1 MLHKSN
7 YLIPL
12 LCLFTIISHKIVAQF
27 PYQNPGFDFSFIE
40 NYGTANQYLLGMP
53 STKEGVELIPVGT
66 DLYDGN
72 DVNTIYYGRTP
83 SNSSNKPVIVFVH
96 GYASSASVWYNG
108 RDNAYADVYR
118 DGYRSAFVSMTPNRH
133 MWTNGNMLSNM
144 LDQIKSYYG
153 VSKVVIVAWSKGA
166 VDTDAAIVHFGAKS
180 KVSQVFTVGG
190 AHFGTSLA
198 ELANA
203 DLLALL
209 NIIFMQDNDATKCL
223 ERGYMNY
230 FRSIT
235 DNNPNNTVGVTTLGG
250 WGNGPLARLSI
261 PQGLLYLAEGSK
273 STGGND
279 GVIAYQN
286 AKRPNSTSLFSGL
299 EPDKFLGI
307 TFYDGPDETDLDHFE
322 VTRGGLFWPYFKSI
336 LEGSNQRR
344 SVARTKKS
352 YNPNAIVRSKMQVTT
367 SVAGQQEFLVEKGA
381 GNITILANTLSS
393 STNLQIR
400 RVGATDA
407 LSKVIKAV
415 PMNKTTKGDNKGFYT
430 LGKLTPGKY
439 TIASK
444 EGTPV
449 IILPENGVEVVLN
462 TGLTDE
468 KLVHTNDAPFALS
481 ASVVQPNG
489 DLVGEKVK
497 VSATLQRMMDLQL
510 KDAEKVEIPISFE
523 KKGNSYVARI
533 TEKLASGIYHIQVKA
548 SGKSF
553 SKTLITSIAVT
564 DKNKTELNNT
574 LFSDA
579 GLNVFPNPTKGAFT
593 VKLQGQ
599 AKSSQVTIYNRL
611 GVVVK
616 SFAVKANQTSLALDA
631 DALGLPKGMYFI
643 KLGNSKLT
651 KRLVVD

>member
-1 MLHKSN
+1 MLHKLT
-7 YLIPL
+7 YLITL
-12 LCLFTIISHKIVAQF
+12 LCVFTMSHKAIAQF
-27 PYQNPGFDFSFIE
+27 PYQNPGFDYPSIE
-40 NYGTANQYLLGMP
+40 DFGTAKQYLLGYP
-53 STKEGVELIPVGT
+53 FTLEGVELIPVGT
-66 DLYDGN
+66 DLYEGN

-108 RDNAYADVYR
+108 LDNAYADVYR

-133 MWTNGNMLSNM
+133 MWTNGNMLSKM
-144 LDQIKSYYG
+144 LDQIRSYYG

-235 DNNPNNTVGVTTLGG
+235 DNNSNNTVNVTTLGG
-250 WGNGPLARLSI
+250 WGNGPLARLSV

-273 STGGND
+273 SSGGND

-286 AKRPNSTSLFSGL
+286 AKRPNSASLFSGL
-299 EPDKFLGI
+299 QPYKFLGI
-307 TFYDGPDETDLDHFE
+307 TYYDGPDQTDLDHFE
-322 VTRGGLFWPYFKSI
+322 VTRGNLFWPYFKSI

-344 SVARTKKS
+344 RVARTAKS
-352 YNPNAIVRSKMQVTT
+352 YNPNAIVHSKMQITKTVG
-367 SVAGQQEFLVEKGA
+367 GQQEFVVEENA
-381 GNITILANTLSS
+381 GNITILANTLSAS
-393 STNLQIR
+393 QDLQVQ
-400 RVGATDA
+400 RVGVKGASPA
-407 LSKVIKAV
+407 LIKAV
-415 PMNKTTKGDNKGFYT
+415 RMNKTTKVNDAGFYT
-430 LGKLTPGKY
+430 LGKLAPGKY
-439 TIASK
+439 TVASK
-444 EGTPV
+444 KGTPV
-449 IILPENGVEVVLN
+449 IVLPENGVEVVLN

-468 KLVHTNDAPFALS
+468 KLVHTNDAPFTLS
-481 ASVVQPNG
+481 ASIIQPNG
-489 DLVGEKVK
+489 SLVDGNVQI
-497 VSATLQRMMDLQL
+497 SATLKRVMDLHL
-510 KDAEKVEIPISFE
+510 NDVEKVEIPISFE
-523 KKGNSYVARI
+523 KNGNNYEASV
-533 TEKLASGIYHIQVKA
+533 TEKLASGIYHINLKA

-564 DKNKTELNNT
+564 DKKEAQIKNT
-574 LFSDA
+574 LFSKAD
-579 GLNVFPNPTKGAFT
+579 LSVFPNPTKGAFT
-593 VKLQGQ
+593 VRLGAQDKP
-599 AKSSQVTIYNRL
+599 SQVTIYNRL
-611 GVVVK
+611 GVAVK
-616 SFAVKANQTSLALDA
+616 SFTVEANQTNLELNA
-631 DALGLPKGMYFI
+631 DELGLPKGMYFV

-651 KRLVVD
+651 KRLIVD

>member
-7 YLIPL
+7 YLITL
-12 LCLFTIISHKIVAQF
+12 LCLFTIVSHKLVAQF
-27 PYQNPGFDFSFIE
+27 PYQNPGFNYPSVEDF
-40 NYGTANQYLLGMP
+40 GTAQQYLLGMP
-53 STKEGVELIPVGT
+53 FTKEGVELIPVGT
-66 DLYDGN
+66 DLYEGN

-96 GYASSASVWYNG
+96 GYASSASVWYKG

-144 LDQIKSYYG
+144 LDQIRSYYG

-209 NIIFMQDNDATKCL
+209 NIIFMQNNDATKCL

-286 AKRPNSTSLFSGL
+286 AKRPNSPSLFNGL

-307 TFYDGPDETDLDHFE
+307 TYYDGPDETDLDHFE
-322 VTRGGLFWPYFKSI
+322 VTRGNLFWPYFRNI

-344 SVARTKKS
+344 SVARTAKN
-352 YNPNAIVRSKMQVTT
+352 YNPNAIVGSKMQITQ
-367 SVAGQQEFLVEKGA
+367 SVGGQQEFLVEENA
-381 GNITILANTLSS
+381 GNITILANDLSVNQYLQVQRIGGKQPS
-393 STNLQIR
+393 SAMIN
-400 RVGATDA
+400 
-407 LSKVIKAV
+407 AV
-415 PMNKTTKGDNKGFYT
+415 RMNKTTEGNKSFYT
-430 LGKLTPGKY
+430 LGKLAPGKY
-439 TIASK
+439 KIASK
-444 EGTPV
+444 EKTPV
-449 IILPENGVEVVLN
+449 IILPENGIEVVLN
-462 TGLTDE
+462 TGLTDQ
-468 KLVHTNDAPFALS
+468 KLVHTNDVPITLS
-481 ASVVQPNG
+481 ASIVQPNG
-489 DLVGEKVK
+489 DLVSEKVK
-497 VSATLQRMMDLQL
+497 ISATLKRVMDLQL
-510 KDAEKVEIPISFE
+510 NDAEKIEIPISFE
-523 KKGNSYVARI
+523 KNGNHYEAKV
-533 TEKLASGIYHIQVKA
+533 TEKLASGIYHIHMEA
-548 SGKSF
+548 FGKSF

-564 DKNKTELNNT
+564 DKNEAELNNT
-574 LFSDA
+574 LFSNTD
-579 GLNVFPNPTKGAFT
+579 LNVFPNPTKGAFT
-593 VKLQGQ
+593 VKLKAQIEP
-599 AKSSQVTIYNRL
+599 AKITIYNRL

-616 SFAVKANQTSLALDA
+616 SFTMKANQTKLALDA

-651 KRLVVD
+651 KRLIVD

>member
-1 MLHKSN
+1 MLHKLT
-7 YLIPL
+7 YLITL
-12 LCLFTIISHKIVAQF
+12 LCIFTISHKGIAQF
-27 PYQNPGFDFSFIE
+27 PYQNPGFDYPSVEDF
-40 NYGTANQYLLGMP
+40 GTAKQYLLGYP
-53 STKEGVELIPVGT
+53 FTLEGVELIPVGT
-66 DLYDGN
+66 DLYEGN

-83 SNSSNKPVIVFVH
+83 ANSSNKPVIVFVH

-108 RDNAYADVYR
+108 LDNAYADVYR

-133 MWTNGNMLSNM
+133 MWTNGNMLSKM
-144 LDQIKSYYG
+144 LDQIRSYYG

-223 ERGYMNY
+223 QRGYMNY

-235 DNNPNNTVGVTTLGG
+235 DNNSNNTVNVTTLGG
-250 WGNGPLARLSI
+250 WGDGPLARLSI

-286 AKRPNSTSLFSGL
+286 AKRPNSASLFSGL
-299 EPDKFLGI
+299 QPYKFFGI
-307 TFYDGPDETDLDHFE
+307 TYYDGPNETKLDHFE
-322 VTRGGLFWPYFKSI
+322 VTRGNLFWPYFRSI

-344 SVARTKKS
+344 RIDRTTKD
-352 YNPNAIVRSKMQVTT
+352 YNPNAIVRSKMQITQ
-367 SVAGQQEFLVEKGA
+367 SIGGLQEFVVEENA
-381 GNITILANTLSS
+381 GNITILANSLSS
-393 STNLQIR
+393 GQDLNVQRIGVTGASSNL
-400 RVGATDA
+400 
-407 LSKVIKAV
+407 IKAT
-415 PMNKTTKGDNKGFYT
+415 PMKKTTKGDNAGFYT
-430 LGKLTPGKY
+430 LGKLAPGTY

-444 EGTPV
+444 KGTPV
-449 IILPENGVEVVLN
+449 IVLPENGVEVVLN
-462 TGLTDE
+462 TGLTGE
-468 KLVHTNDAPFALS
+468 QLVHTNDAPFTMS

-489 DLVGEKVK
+489 DLVGENVQI
-497 VSATLQRMMDLQL
+497 VGTLKRVMDLQL
-510 KDAEKVEIPISFE
+510 NDAEKIEIPINFE
-523 KKGNSYVARI
+523 KKGNNYKVRI
-533 TEKLASGIYHIQVKA
+533 TEKLETGIYHINLKA

-564 DKNKTELNNT
+564 NKKEAQVKNA
-574 LFSDA
+574 LFSNATLD
-579 GLNVFPNPTKGAFT
+579 VFPNPTKGAFT
-593 VKLQGQ
+593 VRLGAQEKP
-599 AKSSQVTIYNRL
+599 SQVTIYNRL
-611 GVVVK
+611 GVAVK
-616 SFAVKANQTSLALDA
+616 SFTVEANQTNLELNA
-631 DALGLPKGMYFI
+631 DDLGLPKGMYFI

-651 KRLVVD
+651 KRLIVD